1 VTPVLAELRI
11 SGLGVIDD
19 ARIEPAP
26 ALTVVT
32 GETGA
37 GKTMIVTAL
46 GLICGGRAESDRVRT
61 GARRAVVEARFEP
74 GENESPRASG
84 TRTFLADFA
93 QSVGGDIDDDGSLVA
108 VRSVS
113 ADGRSRAH
121 VGGRA
126 APVSTLAELTEP
138 LVTVHGQAEAMTL
151 LRPASQ
157 RAVLDSYAHV
167 QQELDD
173 YRALRAEWLAVQ
185 DDIDDRAGRARERAQ
200 REHVL
205 RLALSEIDQAAPQPG
220 EDVELAAEVRR
231 LDDADALRD
240 AAQSALSALAGADDL
255 AGDPAADHPSA
266 ITLLASAMRLLESS
280 SDPELRAR
288 LDDLR
293 SASAV
298 LADVAGDLTSYLG
311 ALDAD
316 PERLARALERQSVL
330 RSLVR
335 RYGEDVDAVL
345 AWADQARTELTEL
358 DTSDEALESL
368 RRRAAELAAQVRQA
382 AAALTERRAAAA
394 DALGTAATGELT
406 HLAMGTAR
414 LRIAVT
420 PRAADAGSRDM
431 VVIDGKQVA
440 AGPDG
445 TDQVEILL
453 TPRPGAPELP
463 VARAASGGELSRVM
477 LALEVVLAGADPV
490 ATLIFDEV
498 DAGVGGRAATEIGRR
513 LALLSRDH
521 QVIVVTH
528 LAQVAAFADRHFVVD
543 ADADGTVGASAVR
556 RVDGDERMAE
566 LARMLGGT
574 DGAAARAHAADLLA
588 VAGRRPAT
596 GRRPVA
602 GRANARPRRSRS

>member
-46 GLICGGRAESDRVRT
+46 GLICGGRADSDRVRT
-61 GARRAVVEARFEP
+61 GVRRAVVEARFEP
-74 GENESPRASG
+74 GRDGRDASSGRRAG
-84 TRTFLADFA
+84 IETFLTDFA

-126 APVSTLAELTEP
+126 APVSALAELTEP

-167 QQELDD
+167 QPELEA
-173 YRALRAEWLAVQ
+173 YRALRDQWLAVL
-185 DDIDDRAGRARERAQ
+185 DEIDDRVGRARERAQ

-205 RLALSEIDQAAPQPG
+205 RLALAEIEQAAPRPA
-220 EDVELAAEVRR
+220 EDIDLAAEVRR
-231 LDDADALRD
+231 LDDADALRG
-240 AAQSALSALAGADDL
+240 AAQGALAALAGADDDPV
-255 AGDPAADHPSA
+255 GDRPSA
-266 ITLLASAMRLLESS
+266 VSLLATAVRLLESS
-280 SDPELRAR
+280 SDPDLGAR

-293 SASAV
+293 SAAAV

-316 PERLARALERQSVL
+316 PERLAHALERQSVL

-345 AWADQARTELTEL
+345 TWADEARAELAEL
-358 DTSDEALESL
+358 DNSEDALESL
-368 RRRAAELAAQVRQA
+368 RRRAGDLAGQVQRSA
-382 AAALTERRAAAA
+382 AGLTERRTAAA
-394 DALGTAATGELT
+394 DALGTAATAELT
-406 HLAMGTAR
+406 QLAMATAR

-420 PRAADAGSRDM
+420 PRPADAGSRD
-431 VVIDGKQVA
+431 VLTVDGERVS

-513 LALLSRDH
+513 LALLARDH

-543 ADADGTVGASAVR
+543 ADADGTVGASAVS
-556 RVDGDERMAE
+556 RVDGDDRMAE

-588 VAGRRPAT
+588 VVGEGAASRGGRGRR
-596 GRRPVA
+596 RR
-602 GRANARPRRSRS
+602 